1 MWNGIL
7 YCLSA
12 AEVHGV
18 LSGDDERL
26 GVVRTVFEYCIGQYV
41 LKPWV
46 ELQYC
51 KMCIKIKIL
60 GRKAM
65 VELFVDVIYTLNLSI
80 PFCFINP
87 QNPLVA
93 FA

>member
-1 MWNGIL
+1 
-7 YCLSA
+7 
-12 AEVHGV
+12 
-18 LSGDDERL
+18 
-26 GVVRTVFEYCIGQYV
+26 
-41 LKPWV
+41 
-46 ELQYC
+46 
-51 KMCIKIKIL
+51 MCIKIKIL

-80 PFCFINP
+80 PFCFIDP